1 MWKFILNNPLFKW
14 SFILI
19 TLISTIAATFN
30 FIYKAGKTKE
40 KAIIY
45 RDELLYY
52 KWRKEVNRKVF
63 EEDELAIN
71 NELLKEW
78 TFKK

>member
-63 EEDELAIN
+63 EEDEHVIN